1 MAPILASAQPTPKLT
16 SISPEWIQRGTTL
29 QMVFSGENLAA
40 VTGFIFQGEPGLSAT
55 NSLPPPAPKTSLTI
69 ESDRGGISRVDPA
82 PPRDQKRLVAIV
94 TAAADAPSGA
104 REVRVLTPTGVSNPL
119 LINVGQLPEV
129 AEKEPNNSLEK
140 AQMIELPAAISGVIA
155 GAAQVDY
162 YRFKAAKGQDLV
174 FEVDA
179 SRRGSALDSSLAV
192 LDRAGKELARNE
204 DFNGLDSLITFAV
217 PEDGEYVLQL
227 RDFRYQGGDKY
238 TYRLYAGA
246 LPLVRTIFPL
256 GGQRGKE
263 VEIALAGVNLAGTD
277 KLVLKLASKAPL
289 GRQDIRAH
297 TPNGFSNPRA
307 FDVSEF
313 PDFLETE
320 PNNSTDAANV
330 VSVPVVING
339 RIAPAKDIDRFK
351 FKSDKD
357 QKLVCEVLAGRLG
370 SRLDSLL
377 TLSDADGKQIAQNDD
392 SALDDARIE
401 FDAKKNIDYVLSIRD
416 LTDRGGD
423 EFTYRLA
430 IRPPSAAA
438 EGGFTANFSPDS
450 VRVSRGG
457 RAKIRCE
464 VAPLAGFS
472 GPIKLECQDSPAGIF
487 AEPLVINAGAP
498 ASGIMLI
505 SARADAPLGN
515 YPLKITASGSAGGK
529 SIVRTAESLSGDK
542 PVRGGFLTVMEA
554 APFTLELV
562 SLGATIEQ
570 EQSAKLDVLALRREG
585 FSGEIK
591 LSAEGFAA
599 GRDPITKSFSVKEAT
614 IKPGEMLGQISL
626 KPRLDSEVG
635 TRTVVVKGEATVDGQ
650 QVVEYSQAA
659 PITVL
664 QLPFSISSTLT
675 RLSVTALPTNG
686 TPAAAEASTAIKVE
700 RRAGFTNQLALA
712 VEGMPAGINTTL
724 EAIPANGGET
734 TLKIVATEK
743 AAVGTN
749 TFRVLGTGLHNDR
762 TYKQRS
768 GQITLVISLPENTEA
783 PPKPAATAASAAALS
798 GPSK

>member
-1 MAPILASAQPTPKLT
+1 MVTRPMAGTTGLIAILLWWPARASNEARFTASPTRRVRLPPKIRCIRSRFWRRSITPSESTRTPWCSITSTNRGSWFRLNRSPACLDDSMNDGPCPRPSRPDAAHASGVGCLLLCRLNRSPFFVLALMAPILASAQPTPKLT

-217 PEDGEYVLQL
+217 PEAGDYVLQL

-377 TLSDADGKQIAQNDD
+377 PLSDADGKQIAQNDD
-392 SALDDARIE
+392 SALDEARIE

-457 RAKIRCE
+457 RAR
-464 VAPLAGFS
+464 
-472 GPIKLECQDSPAGIF
+472 
-487 AEPLVINAGAP
+487 
-498 ASGIMLI
+498 
-505 SARADAPLGN
+505 
-515 YPLKITASGSAGGK
+515 Y
-529 SIVRTAESLSGDK
+529 
-542 PVRGGFLTVMEA
+542 
-554 APFTLELV
+554 
-562 SLGATIEQ
+562 
-570 EQSAKLDVLALRREG
+570 RE
-585 FSGEIK
+585 
-591 LSAEGFAA
+591 
-599 GRDPITKSFSVKEAT
+599 
-614 IKPGEMLGQISL
+614 
-626 KPRLDSEVG
+626 
-635 TRTVVVKGEATVDGQ
+635 
-650 QVVEYSQAA
+650 
-659 PITVL
+659 
-664 QLPFSISSTLT
+664 
-675 RLSVTALPTNG
+675 
-686 TPAAAEASTAIKVE
+686 
-700 RRAGFTNQLALA
+700 
-712 VEGMPAGINTTL
+712 
-724 EAIPANGGET
+724 
-734 TLKIVATEK
+734 
-743 AAVGTN
+743 
-749 TFRVLGTGLHNDR
+749 
-762 TYKQRS
+762 
-768 GQITLVISLPENTEA
+768 
-783 PPKPAATAASAAALS
+783 
-798 GPSK
+798 